1 MTIQETIQ
9 DMFHELITVV
19 PKDTAIL
26 YLRKLYPQM
35 TEKAAGMSL
44 NRAIFDLQCNYDEA
58 TDMISMYKGPSLS
71 KSRITAMAGAF
82 RAAVELMDST
92 KQIMKC
98 SFPFEYAVVNGTKM
112 YEISYIFSGQ
122 ETPVSL
128 AMKMRNVAEEMR
140 PFTRRI
146 AIVEYGSD
154 ISYIQRVGFS
164 KIARISVENKVEV
177 LKSIPAEEA
186 WLDMDED

>member
-1 MTIQETIQ
+1 
-9 DMFHELITVV
+9 
-19 PKDTAIL
+19 
-26 YLRKLYPQM
+26 M
-35 TEKAAGMSL
+35 TEKAAGMAL

>member
-19 PKDTAIL
+19 PKDTAVL

-35 TEKAAGMSL
+35 TEKAASMAL
-44 NRAIFDLQCNYDEA
+44 NRAIFDLQCNYDES
-58 TDMISMYKGPSLS
+58 TDMISMYKGPSIS
-71 KSRITAMAGAF
+71 KSRVTAMAGAF